1 MSISRRTLAR
11 AGMLAIGA
19 LTFAGCGGDSATA
32 PLPITT
38 DQLQS
43 MGSSVATELEGAIGQ
58 LTAQDV
64 MNSNGGAPSFSR
76 VPHATVQMFRGLSMD
91 RYALSRTATDIS
103 QCGVASQTP
112 PVDTDGDQ
120 VPDNFSV
127 TFALPACHFA
137 DATSNYDVTGVLRIS
152 DPQPGT
158 AGLALS
164 YGLENFKVTFSGAN
178 GSGYISRDGSGSVS
192 VSTGGLSQT
201 VNWTDLAVLT
211 GVTSASDVLHW
222 TATFAAVQGQS
233 LVAGRALP
241 DGVYQP
247 NGSVT
252 LSEGRRS
259 ASFTVTTIDP
269 LQYSAS
275 CAAGVTQGT
284 SMTPFTAGRVRVSV
298 TNQQNSGSVDVTY
311 ASCNTATVTLS
322 TQ

>member
-1 MSISRRTLAR
+1 MFISRRALAR
-11 AGMLAIGA
+11 AGTLTIGA
-19 LTFAGCGGDSATA
+19 LTFAGCGGDSTA

-43 MGSSVATELEGAIGQ
+43 IGASVATELEGTIAQ

-64 MNSNGGAPSFSR
+64 MNTNGGAPSFSR
-76 VPHATVQMFRGLSMD
+76 VPRATVQMFRGLTLD
-91 RYALSRTATDIS
+91 RYALSKSTTDIS

-137 DATSNYDVTGVLRIS
+137 DQTSTYDVTGVLRIS

-158 AGLALS
+158 AGLALN
-164 YGLENFKVTFSGAN
+164 YGLENFTVAFSGGG
-178 GSGYISRDGSGSVS
+178 GSGYISRDGSGSVT
-192 VSTGGLSQT
+192 VTAGGLSQT

-222 TATFAAVQGQS
+222 TATFAAAEGQS
-233 LVAGRALP
+233 IVAGRSLP

-275 CAAGVTQGT
+275 CASGVTAGT
-284 SMTPFTAGRVRVSV
+284 SMTPFTAGSVRIAVSS
-298 TNQQNSGSVDVTY
+298 QQNSGYVDVTY
-311 ASCNTATVTLS
+311 SSCNTATVVVS

>member
-1 MSISRRTLAR
+1 
-11 AGMLAIGA
+11 MLAIGA

-32 PLPITT
+32 PLPITA

-43 MGSSVATELEGAIGQ
+43 MGESIATELEGTIAQ

-64 MNSNGGAPSFSR
+64 MNTNGGAPSFSR
-76 VPHATVQMFRGLSMD
+76 IPRGPVKMFRGLSLD
-91 RYALSRTATDIS
+91 RYAVSKSTTTDIS
-103 QCGVASQTP
+103 QCGQASQTP

-127 TFALPACHFA
+127 TFALPACHFS

-158 AGLALS
+158 AGLALN
-164 YGLENFKVTFSGAN
+164 YGLENFKVAFSGGD

-192 VSTGGLSQT
+192 VSAGGLSQT

-222 TATFAAVQGQS
+222 TATFAAAEGQS
-233 LVAGRALP
+233 IVAGRALP

-259 ASFTVTTIDP
+259 ASFSVTTIDP

-275 CAAGVTQGT
+275 CAAGVLEGT
-284 SMTPFTAGRVRVSV
+284 SMTPFTAGRIRVSV
-298 TNQQNSGSVDVTY
+298 SSAQGSGSVDVTY
-311 ASCNTATVTLS
+311 SSCNMATVTFV
-322 TQ
+322 QQ